1 MCKSVSSGEGYRTIM
16 FLMLFIS
23 CVFCLQRTPSFRI
36 CMYVYCFLFL
46 FSGSQRAVM
55 LEYIRAE
62 LFPLVNSLRSI
73 LFSAFYLL
81 LTFVS
86 AMLVCQICAR
96 VIFVYLL
103 KSRHLRTTKIYQLS
117 STVGEDPQDFPEKDM
132 YEGQSLIA
140 ESCESGVYD
149 MTSWQFFLSLLNSC
163 HSSDV

>member
-1 MCKSVSSGEGYRTIM
+1 
-16 FLMLFIS
+16 
-23 CVFCLQRTPSFRI
+23 
-36 CMYVYCFLFL
+36 
-46 FSGSQRAVM
+46 M

-149 MTSWQFFLSLLNSC
+149 MTS
-163 HSSDV
+163 